1 MLARGSP
8 WAGLGLTMVKTVLLR
23 LLYSFEV
30 GSRKLSLK
38 LLLMMWKD
46 SRTRRSRLGAVLL

>member
-1 MLARGSP
+1 MLAQGSP
-8 WAGLGLTMVKTVLLR
+8 RAGLGLTTVKTVSLR

-46 SRTRRSRLGAVLL
+46 SRTRRSSMGAVLL